1 MPKTHGW
8 PKKLLL
14 ILFWILIWQICSMA
28 VKSQIL
34 LVGPLETLRSFSVQ
48 LFLPDFWSALGFSF
62 VTGACAYW
70 KPLIGEFLDPPIQFM
85 KSIPVASFVILA
97 LFWTGAE
104 NLSIFI
110 SFIVVYPM
118 IHVNT
123 LAGLLSADPK
133 LLEMA
138 RVFRVPVWKQ
148 AVYIYRGALYPYLK
162 SACRTA
168 LGMGLKSGIAAE
180 VIGVPDGSIGEG
192 LYLSKIYLDTADLFA
207 WTITI
212 ILISVIFEKGI
223 LLLLY
228 LAAGKEAEY
237 DSVKTE
243 N

>member
-1 MPKTHGW
+1 M
-8 PKKLLL
+8 
-14 ILFWILIWQICSMA
+14 
-28 VKSQIL
+28 
-34 LVGPLETLRSFSVQ
+34 
-48 LFLPDFWSALGFSF
+48 
-62 VTGACAYW
+62 
-70 KPLIGEFLDPPIQFM
+70 IGEFLDPPIQFM

-133 LLEMA
+133 LWEMA
-138 RVFRVPVWKQ
+138 RIFRVPVWKQ

-168 LGMGLKSGIAAE
+168 WEWAE
-180 VIGVPDGSIGEG
+180 VRNRGRVIGVPDGSIGEG

-223 LLLLY
+223 L
-228 LAAGKEAEY
+228 AGSFIWQPERRRSMTASKLRIDIRGLEKSFGEERVLKGLDLSLSSGNFYCLMAP
-237 DSVKTE
+237 SGTGKKPLFCGS
-243 N
+243 